1 MGSTSCVETY
11 VRRIKKIRI
20 SNMSNSTLNIIKIGG
35 NVIDDDIQLE
45 AFLEKFAAIPGK
57 KILVHGGGRIATRIA
72 AKLGVEVKMVDGRR
86 ITDESTLDVVT
97 MVYAG
102 LTNKKIVASLQ
113 KYDCDAIGLSGA
125 DGNVIKA
132 VKRPVREIDYGFA
145 GDILADSVNSLSI
158 KKFLDAGFTP
168 VFSAITH
175 NGNGQL
181 LNTNADTI
189 ASALAVAMA
198 DHYETSLIYCFE
210 KNGVLL
216 DVNDDNSVIEDITA
230 LDYIRYKDAGVI
242 RDGMIPKLENAFD
255 AINKG
260 VQSVYVGNATNLHLF
275 QQRKFGTCLVN
286 K

>member
-1 MGSTSCVETY
+1 
-11 VRRIKKIRI
+11 
-20 SNMSNSTLNIIKIGG
+20 MSNSTLNIIKIGG

-57 KILVHGGGRIATRIA
+57 KILVHGGGKIATRLA
-72 AKLGVEVKMVDGRR
+72 SQMGLDVKMVEGRR
-86 ITDESTLDVVT
+86 ITDKAMLDVVT

-102 LTNKKIVASLQ
+102 LTNKNIVATLQ
-113 KYDCDAIGLSGA
+113 KYKCDAIGLSGA

-132 VKRPVREIDYGFA
+132 VKRPVKEIDYGFA
-145 GDILADSVNSLSI
+145 GDILADSVNSLAI

-168 VFSAITH
+168 IFSAITH
-175 NGNGQL
+175 NGSGQL

-189 ASALAVAMA
+189 ASALATVMA

-216 DVNDDNSVIEDITA
+216 DVNDENSVIENITA
-230 LDYIRYKDAGVI
+230 KDFITYKERGI
-242 RDGMIPKLENAFD
+242 ISDGMIPKLQNAFD

-260 VQSVYVGNATNLHLF
+260 VKSVYVGNASNLHLF
-275 QQRKFGTCLVN
+275 QQQKFGTCLIN

>member
-1 MGSTSCVETY
+1 
-11 VRRIKKIRI
+11 
-20 SNMSNSTLNIIKIGG
+20 MSNSTLNIIKIGG

-45 AFLEKFAAIPGK
+45 AFLEKFAAVPGK
-57 KILVHGGGRIATRIA
+57 KILVHGGGKIATRVAADLGIE
-72 AKLGVEVKMVDGRR
+72 AKLIEGRR
-86 ITDESTLDVVT
+86 VTDEAMLNVVT

-102 LTNKKIVASLQ
+102 LTNKNIVAGLQ
-113 KYDCDAIGLSGA
+113 KYNCDAIGLSGA
-125 DGNVIKA
+125 DGNAIKA
-132 VKRPVREIDYGFA
+132 VKRPVKEIDYGFV
-145 GDILADSVNSLSI
+145 GDILADSVNSLTI

-189 ASALAVAMA
+189 ASALAVALS

-210 KNGVLL
+210 KNGVLM
-216 DVNDDNSVIEDITA
+216 DVNDESSVIENINA
-230 LDYIRYKDAGVI
+230 MEYVRYKEVGI
-242 RDGMIPKLENAFD
+242 ISDGMIPKLENAFD

-260 VQSVYVGNATNLHLF
+260 VKSVYIGNANNLHLF